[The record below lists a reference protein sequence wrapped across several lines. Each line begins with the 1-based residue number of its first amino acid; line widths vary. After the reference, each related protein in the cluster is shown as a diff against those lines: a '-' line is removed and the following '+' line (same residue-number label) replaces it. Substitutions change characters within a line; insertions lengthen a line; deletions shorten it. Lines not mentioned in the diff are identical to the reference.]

1 MDSTK
6 DEFKHSTANDGNTLV
21 GRSYVFH
28 VWRGAG
34 KHERYEKTEDELT
47 KAEKDLLLGELI
59 QKWENNTKENQLRF
73 MQMIMEAM
81 KEKQQDEMFEKLKD
95 EGLL

>member
-1 MDSTK
+1 MAENLTS
-6 DEFKHSTANDGNTLV
+6 SPNNGNTHV

-28 VWRGAG
+28 VWHGAD
-34 KHERYEKTEDELT
+34 KHDRYEKTEDELT

-73 MQMIMEAM
+73 MQMIMDAM
-81 KEKQQDEMFEKLKD
+81 KEKQQDEMFRKLKD

>member
-1 MDSTK
+1 MSTENVSNEEK
-6 DEFKHSTANDGNTLV
+6 GNGVSADV

-28 VWRGAG
+28 VWHGAD
-34 KHERYEKTEDELT
+34 KHERYEKTEAELT

-73 MQMIMEAM
+73 MQMIMDGI
-81 KEKQQDEMFEKLKD
+81 KEQQQDRMFEMLKD
-95 EGLL
+95 DGLL